1 MAEKVKKEVKTVD
14 TVMVTIIRYALELV
28 TKQSMDR
35 IEEAGGN
42 EDYVKMM
49 KPAKKG
55 QITDEQMENA
65 VLYYSLRPDEMK
77 EDMEKTF
84 ETVRGMVNSSL
95 EGVS

>member
-28 TKQSMDR
+28 TKQTMDK
-35 IEEAGGN
+35 IEEAGEN
-42 EDYVKMM
+42 EDYVNLM
-49 KPAKKG
+49 KSAKKG

-65 VLYYSLRPDEMK
+65 VLFYSLRPDEMK
-77 EDMEKTF
+77 EDMERIF